1 MEEYKNVFCFT
12 AFEVF
17 SEVLTG
23 MFYFYKR
30 MALFDGVK
38 TTCNKSGFVKPLVRH
53 KLDWHPQSLF
63 F

>member
-1 MEEYKNVFCFT
+1 MELYKNVFSFT

-17 SEVLTG
+17 SEVLMG

-38 TTCNKSGFVKPLVRH
+38 TTCNKSNFVKPFVRH
-53 KLDWHPQSLF
+53 KLN
-63 F
+63 